1 MPRARSL
8 RFPDFMARG
17 RLIVLEGPEGAG
29 KTTQLRLLADRL
41 KSSGYNVLTLREP
54 GGTPLG
60 DSIRAILLDSADEIT
75 PGAEALLFMASRAEI
90 VRLRIDPALRDGV
103 IVLMDRFFLSTYA
116 YQIAGRGLDENQI
129 RQANSLATGDL
140 VPDLTIVIDVPPGAG
155 LARAE
160 ARGSKDRMERA
171 KDDFHARVSGA
182 FALFSTETWQRN
194 HPECGPISKVD
205 GTRSP
210 EAVQSEIARLL
221 AQNLPHDFSMLANT
235 QAN

>member
-1 MPRARSL
+1 
-8 RFPDFMARG
+8 MARG

-41 KSSGYNVLTLREP
+41 KASGREVLTLREP

-60 DSIRAILLDSADEIT
+60 DSIRAILLDSVDEMT
-75 PGAEALLFMASRAEI
+75 PAAEALLFMASRAEI

-116 YQIAGRGLDENQI
+116 YQIAGRGLDEQQI
-129 RQANSLATGDL
+129 RQANSLTTAGH

-171 KDDFHARVSGA
+171 HDDFHSKVSGA
-182 FALFSTETWQRN
+182 FALFVTDSWQRD
-194 HPECGPISKVD
+194 HPECGPIVRVD
-205 GTRSP
+205 GTGSP
-210 EAVQSEIARLL
+210 EAVQSEIATLL
-221 AQNLPHDFSMLANT
+221 AQNLPHDFSMLSNT
-235 QAN
+235 STD